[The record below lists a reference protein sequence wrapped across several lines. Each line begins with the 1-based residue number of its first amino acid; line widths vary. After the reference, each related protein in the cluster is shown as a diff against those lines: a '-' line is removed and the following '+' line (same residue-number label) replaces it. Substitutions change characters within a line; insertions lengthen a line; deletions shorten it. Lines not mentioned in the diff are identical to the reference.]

1 MSNIGLEIFIIFL
14 LLIANGLFSMSE
26 IALVTARKSR
36 LQELADKKSARARAA
51 LDLANKPNQFLST
64 VQIGIT
70 LVGILAGA
78 FGGGV
83 LTEWLSAHLNNVPWL
98 APL

>member
-36 LQELADKKSARARAA
+36 LQELADKNSARARAA
-51 LDLANKPNQFLST
+51 LDLANKPNQFPVHSADRDYAS
-64 VQIGIT
+64 GN
-70 LVGILAGA
+70 
-78 FGGGV
+78 FGRCFRRRR
-83 LTEWLSAHLNNVPWL
+83 LD
-98 APL
+98 